1 MWRGLFGRRGTG
13 RATNDPEEPRL
24 GVGSRGRG
32 PGRPGRRG
40 DRTPSQGR
48 RRDSRRTRRA
58 GTGQLQA
65 MDEGSESRPS
75 VHKSITTVK
84 SKYAR
89 AEFARPRREVVEA
102 PGWMADQQVAETRV
116 SPGRHRPSRRS
127 AGFRPCVRLALRC
140 VHCPARN
147 CLNMFTSAA
156 DVSFTFPA
164 EVSTVKRRGAD
175 RARVRP
181 RVGADVLSLASASS
195 GRAQRAR
202 PGRNSGTPG
211 RRLGQAQHERS
222 GGSPRS
228 EAEGQG
234 PAPPWRTGVGRVRAC
249 DASGTSDA
257 GGDGVV

>member
-1 MWRGLFGRRGTG
+1 MWRELFGRRGTG

-48 RRDSRRTRRA
+48 RGIAGGRGEQGRDNSRRGAR
-58 GTGQLQA
+58 G
-65 MDEGSESRPS
+65 EGRESRPS

-147 CLNMFTSAA
+147 CLNVFTSAA
-156 DVSFTFPA
+156 DVFTFPA

-181 RVGADVLSLASASS
+181 RVGADVLSLASAGSDRLRTGS
-195 GRAQRAR
+195 
-202 PGRNSGTPG
+202 SGTPG
-211 RRLGQAQHERS
+211 RRLGQVQHERS